1 MTIAAP
7 VLTSARD
14 LVQARLRT
22 ALSRLDPQLAAI
34 AGYHFGWLDADGR
47 PLAADGGKLL
57 RASLVLLSAAACGAD
72 PGRGLPG
79 ATAVELAHNFS
90 LLHDDVMDGDEQR
103 RHRPTAWT
111 VFGASAAIV
120 AGDALLALAQE
131 ELCDNPPAARH
142 LAIAVQRLCS
152 GQLADLR
159 LERRSSAT
167 VAECMTMAAGKTGA
181 LLASACAIGA
191 MLAEAP
197 ASVVTALERFG
208 EHLGLAFQVADD
220 ILGIWGDPAV
230 TGKPVMSDLRTRKKS
245 IPVAAALCV
254 SDTFAALYSQPEPLT
269 DHELDLARA
278 LIEEAGGRSWAQ
290 AELTR
295 QIDAAA
301 QHLDVLGPNSAQ
313 RAELLAIADFVTTRD
328 H

>member
-1 MTIAAP
+1 
-7 VLTSARD
+7 
-14 LVQARLRT
+14 
-22 ALSRLDPQLAAI
+22 
-34 AGYHFGWLDADGR
+34 
-47 PLAADGGKLL
+47 
-57 RASLVLLSAAACGAD
+57 
-72 PGRGLPG
+72 
-79 ATAVELAHNFS
+79 
-90 LLHDDVMDGDEQR
+90 
-103 RHRPTAWT
+103 
-111 VFGASAAIV
+111 
-120 AGDALLALAQE
+120 
-131 ELCDNPPAARH
+131 
-142 LAIAVQRLCS
+142 
-152 GQLADLR
+152 
-159 LERRSSAT
+159 
-167 VAECMTMAAGKTGA
+167 MTMAAGKTGA

-245 IPVAAALCV
+245 IPVAAALCA
-254 SDTFAALYSQPEPLT
+254 SDTFAALYSRPEPLT
-269 DHELDLARA
+269 DHELDLART
-278 LIEEAGGRSWAQ
+278 LIEEAGGRSWAE